1 MQRYRIII
9 IPEEADP
16 PATICG
22 AFLLFIFMILHFP
35 DLPIWAMIAISL
47 FCGYFL
53 TTLTAVFVLG
63 WVIWSIYS
71 IYS

>member
-9 IPEEADP
+9 IPEEVET

-22 AFLLFIFMILHFP
+22 AMLLFIFMILHFP
-35 DLPIWAMIAISL
+35 DMPIWAMIALSL
-47 FCGYFL
+47 FFGYFC

-63 WVIWSIYS
+63 WIVLSIYS
-71 IYS
+71 IYA